1 MKKINKDHLCTPTN
15 ISLSPAM
22 KRRLRLI
29 SFEAGLNANNQDSI
43 SHGIQVL
50 VLRDMEK
57 IGIGTHSLYPTIR
70 H

>member
-1 MKKINKDHLCTPTN
+1 MKKINKDHVCTPTN

-22 KRRLRLI
+22 KCRLKVI
-29 SFEAGLNANNQDSI
+29 SSEAGLNANNQDSI

-50 VLRDMEK
+50 TLRDMNN
-57 IGIGTHSLYPTIR
+57 IGIDTHSLYPAIR

>member
-1 MKKINKDHLCTPTN
+1 
-15 ISLSPAM
+15 M

-50 VLRDMEK
+50 TLRDMNN
-57 IGIGTHSLYPTIR
+57 IGIDTHSLYPTIR